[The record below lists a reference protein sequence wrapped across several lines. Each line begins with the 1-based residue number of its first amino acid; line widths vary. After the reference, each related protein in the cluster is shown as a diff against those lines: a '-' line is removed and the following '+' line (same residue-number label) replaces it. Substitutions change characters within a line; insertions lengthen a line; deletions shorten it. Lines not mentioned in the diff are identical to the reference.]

1 MAGLYLHIPF
11 CKQACHYCNF
21 HFSTS
26 LKSLDAMCD
35 ALIREM
41 HLQRDYLNGAA
52 LSSIY
57 FGGGTPSLL
66 PPQQLERLLETAFS
80 LFNVEQDAEI
90 TLEANPDDL
99 DLTTL
104 TALRNTPVNRLSI
117 GIQSFSETDL
127 RLMNRAHSEK
137 QARNALEMALQVGFN
152 NLTAD
157 LIYGIPGSSDQ
168 QWAQNIEI
176 LTSYGIPHISAYC
189 LTVENQTALH
199 HFVQKGKVPPVDEA
213 QAVREFDFLIAI
225 LEEKGYLHYEISNFA
240 QPGNFARHNSNYWR
254 QIPYLGIGP
263 SAHSYNG
270 QHRQWNIAHNARY
283 LKVMQEET
291 PGIWFEQELL
301 TPPQRYNEL
310 VLTSLRT
317 IWGLSPQDIPDDFRA
332 HFLDKITPFL
342 QNGQVERAGES
353 YRLSRNGKFFAD
365 GIAVALFSPP

>member
-41 HLQRDYLNGAA
+41 HLQQDYLSGAA

-66 PPQQLERLLETAFS
+66 PPRQLEHLLETIFS
-80 LFNVEQDAEI
+80 IFDVEKDAEI

-99 DLTTL
+99 DLSTL
-104 TALRNTPVNRLSI
+104 TSLRNTPINRLSI

-137 QARNALEMALQVGFN
+137 QARDVLELAINAGFH

-157 LIYGIPGSSDQ
+157 LIYGIPGSTDQ

-199 HFVQKGKVPPVDEA
+199 HFVQKGKVPPVDET
-213 QAVREFDFLIAI
+213 QAVRQFDFLIST

-240 QPGNFARHNSNYWR
+240 LPGSFARHNSSYWR

-270 QHRQWNIAHNARY
+270 QYRQWNIAHNARY
-283 LKVMQEET
+283 IKAMQEAT
-291 PGIWFEQELL
+291 PAAWFERELL
-301 TPPQRYNEL
+301 TPAQSYNEM
-310 VLTSLRT
+310 VLTGLRT
-317 IWGLSPQDIPDDFRA
+317 IWGLAPNDIPPDFRDY
-332 HFLDKITPFL
+332 FLEKIAPFL
-342 QNGQVERAGES
+342 QNGQVERVEEG
-353 YRLSRNGKFFAD
+353 YRLSRSGKFFAD
-365 GIAVALFSPP
+365 GIAVALFFAA

>member
-26 LKSLDAMCD
+26 LRSLDAMCD

-41 HLQRDYLNGAA
+41 HLQQDYLGGAA

-57 FGGGTPSLL
+57 FGGGTPSLI
-66 PPQQLERLLETAFS
+66 PPRQLERLLETAFS
-80 LFNVEQDAEI
+80 LFSVEQDAEI

-127 RLMNRAHSEK
+127 RLMNRAHSVR
-137 QARNALEMALQVGFN
+137 QARSALEMALQTGFH

-157 LIYGIPGSSDQ
+157 LIYGIPGSCDQ
-168 QWAQNIEI
+168 QWSQNIEI

-199 HFVQKGKVPPVDEA
+199 HFVQKGTVPPVDEA
-213 QAVREFDFLIAI
+213 QAVREFDFLIAT
-225 LEEKGYLHYEISNFA
+225 LEDKGYLHYEISNFA
-240 QPGNFARHNSNYWR
+240 LPGSFARHNSNYWR
-254 QIPYLGIGP
+254 QVPYLGIGP

-283 LKVMQEET
+283 LKAMQAET

-301 TPPQRYNEL
+301 TPAQRYNEM

-317 IWGLSPQDIPDDFRA
+317 IWGLSPQDIPPDFRIY
-332 HFLDKITPFL
+332 FLDKITPFL
-342 QNGQVERAGES
+342 QNGQAERVGES
-353 YRLSRNGKFFAD
+353 YRLSRTGKFFAD
-365 GIAVALFSPP
+365 GIAIALFFPS